1 MPWTQFFPS
10 LDEMTHSSTAC
21 SRGKNKPS
29 FQEWRIDIRTSLS
42 QGLRQGHRKQRITLT
57 QPSPKSSLPL
67 MKCTE
72 LFRCSRS
79 WSCYFVSQR
88 NECNLKACV
97 WFVFWLGS
105 YTLFSSLIKWYTAL
119 LHVPEKKIQHDRNP
133 FNPAILGFGCVKK
146 YIKIR
151 MLVTRTI
158 SCTISN
164 NDSGTYSSH
173 CC

>member
-1 MPWTQFFPS
+1 MLSLGVTWTQFFPS

-21 SRGKNKPS
+21 SRGENKSS
-29 FQEWRIDIRTSLS
+29 FQEWRIDITTSLS
-42 QGLRQGHRKQRITLT
+42 QGLRQGHRRQRITLT
-57 QPSPKSSLPL
+57 QPTPKSSLPL

-97 WFVFWLGS
+97 WFLFWLGS
-105 YTLFSSLIKWYTAL
+105 YTLFSSLIKWYA
-119 LHVPEKKIQHDRNP
+119 
-133 FNPAILGFGCVKK
+133 AILGFGCVKK

-173 CC
+173 CY